1 MTVFLCIFAHE
12 FFNMDNFKN
21 FSVERFETSTLGSN
35 CYAVFPKLNE
45 ASAIIIDAGGDYAR
59 INEYLTERGKR
70 AVALLL
76 THGHF
81 DHAMAAAEFQR
92 NGAPVYISETDGF
105 LIKNGG
111 DLARYFGTHL
121 PPFNAD
127 NWLIG
132 GVLQIAGLE
141 IDVIET
147 PGHTAGG
154 LCFKIDEALF
164 TGDVLFKG
172 GFGRTDFP
180 SGKASELVSSIKKL
194 FALEGELAV
203 YPGHGESTT
212 LSSERENNPIKN
224 LKAW

>member
-1 MTVFLCIFAHE
+1 
-12 FFNMDNFKN
+12 MDNFKN

-35 CYAVFPKLNE
+35 CYAVFPALDE
-45 ASAIIIDAGGDYAR
+45 SAAIIIDAGGDYER
-59 INEYLTERGKR
+59 ITEYLTARGKR

-81 DHAMAAAEFQR
+81 DHAMAAADFQR
-92 NGAPVYISETDGF
+92 GGAPVYISETDED

-121 PPFNAD
+121 PPFSAD
-127 NWLIG
+127 NGLIG
-132 GVLQIAGLE
+132 GLLQISGLE
-141 IDVIET
+141 IEVIET

-154 LCFKIDEALF
+154 RCFKIGEALF

-180 SGKASELVSSIKKL
+180 TGNASELIASVKKL
-194 FALEGELAV
+194 FALGGDVTV

-212 LSSERENNPIKN
+212 LSFERENNPIKN